1 MSRIN
6 PAPRSGVCA
15 PPACTHRS
23 GGACSTGGALPR
35 PGTTDMQ
42 DNKPPVWSSQ
52 KSIMVAAIIALAVL
66 FGGYQIGKDM
76 ALRDNALQA
85 AGE

>member
-1 MSRIN
+1 
-6 PAPRSGVCA
+6 
-15 PPACTHRS
+15 
-23 GGACSTGGALPR
+23 
-35 PGTTDMQ
+35 MQ

-52 KSIMVAAIIALAVL
+52 KSIMVAAIIAFPVL

-85 AGE
+85 AGK